1 MKHWLLYAISF
12 ALLGCASA
20 QQTPS
25 QDITIVV
32 VAPEKEGSTRLTYQ
46 AFKVYVE
53 EASCHYQTG
62 KSTLIPSKDGEPQVQ
77 PNDHCEKTHANESD
91 KK

>member
-1 MKHWLLYAISF
+1 MKHRLLYAISF
-12 ALLGCASA
+12 ALLGCTSA

-46 AFKVYVE
+46 AFNRLYTVYVE

-62 KSTLIPSKDGEPQVQ
+62 KSTLISSKDGEPQVQ
-77 PNDHCEKTHANESD
+77 PNDHCEKNTR
-91 KK
+91 K